1 MTSGCFRFVLISRI
15 YPVFNLMKLISL
27 FGAWLVFL
35 SSLMYYSMESII
47 FKRITV
53 QTEVFMQ
60 VSERSLVIAI
70 ECYEP

>member
-1 MTSGCFRFVLISRI
+1 MTSGCFQFILISHI
-15 YPVFNLMKLISL
+15 YPVFNLTKLISL

-35 SSLMYYSMESII
+35 SSLIYYSMESLI

-60 VSERSLVIAI
+60 FSERSLVIAI
-70 ECYEP
+70 ECCEP

>member
-1 MTSGCFRFVLISRI
+1 MTSGCFWFVLISRI
-15 YPVFNLMKLISL
+15 CPVFNLMKLISL

-35 SSLMYYSMESII
+35 SSLIYYSMESII

-70 ECYEP
+70 ECCEP